1 MVTEMFDGI
10 WIIVVLFWFS
20 VCFIVYAYTGYPFL
34 LWILSLF
41 RKAGPGN
48 KGTNRLPHVSLIISA
63 YNEER
68 VIESKIL
75 NSLELDYPKE
85 MLEVVVVS
93 DASEDGTDRI
103 VQRYADSGVKLRR
116 FEGHIGKTA
125 CLNKSVPLAMGE
137 VIVFS
142 DANSQYD
149 KFAIRHLTKWFEDN
163 AVGFVTGRTE
173 YISCQGTD
181 SFSSTGLYTQIERY
195 VKVLES
201 KISSCVGADGAIFA
215 IRKNLYPMLQDYD
228 INDLVIPLKIVGQG
242 HRGVFEEAAYCIEE
256 SAGSSQVEFRR
267 HIRITARSLRAIFN
281 HVGLLNPFKYP
292 LFSFQLLSHKLIRFL
307 TPFAIVFAL
316 LLNAIIV
323 FAKGGETYI
332 ATFALQVLFYVL
344 WGCGYFE
351 IKLPLATRAASFAN
365 TFFVVNLAILIGW
378 VQYLRGETYTTWST
392 SRQNKTGNTLQKLE
406 ADPMPKKKELARP

>member
-1 MVTEMFDGI
+1 MVTEMFEGT
-10 WIIVVLFWFS
+10 WIIVVLFWLS
-20 VCFIVYAYTGYPFL
+20 VCFIVYSYTGYLFL
-34 LWILSLF
+34 LWVLSLF
-41 RKAGPGN
+41 WKADPG
-48 KGTNRLPHVSLIISA
+48 KKEVTRLPTVSLLISA
-63 YNEER
+63 YNEDR
-68 VIESKIL
+68 VIEKKLL

-85 MLEVVVVS
+85 MLEIVVVS

-103 VQRYADSGVKLRR
+103 VQRHTDSGVKLRR

-125 CLNKSVPLAMGE
+125 CLNKAVPSANGE
-137 VIVFS
+137 IVVFS

-149 KFAIRHLTKWFEDN
+149 RDALRYLVQWFEDET
-163 AVGFVTGRTE
+163 VGFVSGRTV
-173 YISCQGTD
+173 YIAREGAD
-181 SFSSTGLYTQIERY
+181 SFSSTGLYSHIERLT
-195 VKVLES
+195 KALES

-228 INDLVIPLKIVGQG
+228 INDLVIPLKIVRQG
-242 HRGVFEEAAYCIEE
+242 YRGVLEEAAYCVEE
-256 SAGSSQVEFRR
+256 SAGSAQGEFRR

-323 FAKGGETYI
+323 FARGGENYI
-332 ATFALQVLFYVL
+332 VMLVLQAVLYVL
-344 WGCGYFE
+344 WGLGYFK

-378 VQYLRGETYTTWST
+378 VKYLQGDTYTTWNT
-392 SRQNKTGNTLQKLE
+392 SRQNMAGDTMQTLE
-406 ADPMPKKKELARP
+406 ADPMPKKKELVRP

>member
-1 MVTEMFDGI
+1 
-10 WIIVVLFWFS
+10 
-20 VCFIVYAYTGYPFL
+20 
-34 LWILSLF
+34 
-41 RKAGPGN
+41 
-48 KGTNRLPHVSLIISA
+48 
-63 YNEER
+63 

-125 CLNKSVPLAMGE
+125 CLNKSVPLAIGE

-149 KFAIRHLTKWFEDN
+149 KFAIRHLVKWFEDK

-215 IRKNLYPMLQDYD
+215 IRKNLYPTLQDYD

-323 FAKGGETYI
+323 FARGGETYI

-344 WGCGYFE
+344 WGLGYFK

-392 SRQNKTGNTLQKLE
+392 SRQNKTGDTLQQLE
-406 ADPMPKKKELARP
+406 AEPMPKKKELARP